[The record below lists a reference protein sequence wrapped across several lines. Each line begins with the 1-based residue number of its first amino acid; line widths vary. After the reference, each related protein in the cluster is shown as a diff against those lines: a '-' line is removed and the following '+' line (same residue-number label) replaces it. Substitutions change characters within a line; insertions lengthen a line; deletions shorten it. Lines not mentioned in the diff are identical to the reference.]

1 MRLRIGFGIL
11 LMTFAVLGG
20 ADERW
25 VDFSNDQPF
34 SEARVEVAR
43 TGANT
48 VEFDLV
54 IPGVSVENVATEAG
68 AFAKLSVP
76 GLGQIGRPGEPL
88 LPALRRFVEIPRG
101 ATASVTTTVL
111 DRTLVNL
118 AAEGL
123 PTMVYP
129 AQLPMPKCDCPEADA
144 WQFSYESKA
153 YAGTVDRG
161 RPTMAGPFGFR
172 DHQMLLLTTSPV
184 TYDVAAGTV
193 EFATRLRVTVEIS
206 GGDTEAT
213 EAVKNRLSSRHYDAF
228 LNAAVVNLNMTNAGG
243 WAYPDA
249 APVEFLIITPPQFV
263 VDLAPFVEWKTSTGY
278 HVSVVTTDVT
288 GTTTTAIKSYI
299 TGLYNGPTPPV
310 YILMIGDSPS
320 PLPTYTPSGGGTG
333 GTDLPYVQM
342 DGDLYP
348 DLMIARWPIDD
359 STELANMRDKILHY
373 EQPTAANSAWL
384 NRALFLAGDDY
395 IPNGVTTHEDVVAE
409 LMAPAPNNAEC
420 DVWFGDTQNP
430 TTAQLIADLN
440 TGRAWAVYSAHCG
453 QSGMSGDPPFYSDD
467 VPNLANADQYPL
479 GHGHC
484 CLSNQWATNA
494 DVFGEVTV
502 TLADKGFVS
511 YWGGSNSTYWD
522 EDDWL
527 EKGFFDALFDDDMV
541 GNIGDWDGL
550 HSNIAACYAGLSE
563 VTLRGGNETYY
574 WPMYNLNGDP
584 TLDPFTRQP
593 IAMTVGAPPV
603 VPPIADTFSV
613 TVNDGAIG
621 AVPLAMV
628 GVTQDGVLL
637 GAGLTDPTGVANFPI
652 DAPSP
657 GSDLLVRVTAH
668 NHLPTDA
675 TTVVAAGSDGVVVL
689 DGTLYRCDS
698 PLAVDVFDE
707 DLDGDPP
714 FNVFLSS
721 PSGGSVPVEVS
732 SVGVGV
738 VQYRGTAVLG
748 ADLVVAHGELLTVT
762 YNDADTGS
770 GSPGVKTDTAVLDCA
785 GPTISNVGALATE
798 SSITISF
805 TTDEPG
811 TTVVAYGMTAPPS
824 TLVNDDLLAT
834 THEIT
839 IDGVDPCT
847 NYFFELRSVDALGN
861 LTVDANGGGYY
872 QVETAGW
879 GTFLQETFDTD
890 PGWTIDNGS
899 EPTDGWAFG
908 QPTGQGQ
915 DSYGGPDPTSG
926 VTGANVYGV
935 NLNGDIPPSLG
946 DNELRLST
954 PVLDLSTAASVRLR
968 FQRWLGV
975 ERDTY
980 DNARIRLSVD
990 GGASWQVVWENGG
1003 DTIDDQTWIEQV
1015 VDLPTAV
1022 GQSQVQIQWTYGS
1035 TDSSWNYCGWN
1046 IDDVVIEGAMPCD
1059 MLFGDNFEVGNCS
1072 NWTWAIGEQ

>member
-1 MRLRIGFGIL
+1 MRLRIGFAL
-11 LMTFAVLGG
+11 ALMALVGG
-20 ADERW
+20 AAADETW
-25 VDFSNDQPF
+25 VGFSNDQPF
-34 SEARVEVAR
+34 SEARIEVGR
-43 TGANT
+43 TGVNT

-54 IPGVSVENVATEAG
+54 IPGVAVENVATDAG
-68 AFAKLSVP
+68 TFVKLSVP
-76 GLGQIGRPGEPL
+76 GLGQIGRPGEPQ

-101 ATASVTTTVL
+101 ATVSVTTTVL

-123 PTMVYP
+123 PTLVYP
-129 AQLPMPKCDCPEADA
+129 SQLPMPKCDCPEADA
-144 WQFSYESKA
+144 WQFSFESKA
-153 YAGTVDRG
+153 YVGTVDRS

-172 DHQMLLLTTSPV
+172 DHQMMLLTTSPV

-193 EFATRLRVTVEIS
+193 EFATRMRVAIEIS
-206 GGDTEAT
+206 GGDPVAT
-213 EAVKNRLSSRHYDAF
+213 AAVKNRLSSRHYDAF
-228 LNAAVVNLNMTNAGG
+228 LKGSVVNLNMTDAGG
-243 WAYPDA
+243 WTYPDA
-249 APVEFLIITPPQFV
+249 APVEFLIITPPLFV
-263 VDLAPFVEWKTSTGY
+263 ADLAPFVEWKTSTGY
-278 HVSVVTTDVT
+278 NVSVVTTDVT

-359 STELANMRDKILHY
+359 STELANMRDKILFY
-373 EQPTAANSAWL
+373 EQPTAGNSAWL

-409 LMAPAPNNAEC
+409 LMEPPPNSAEC
-420 DVWFGDTQNP
+420 EVWFGDTQNP

-453 QSGMSGDPPFYSDD
+453 QTGMAGDPPFHSGD
-467 VPNLANADQYPL
+467 VPNLANADQYPI
-479 GHGHC
+479 GVGHC

-502 TLADKGFVS
+502 TLANKGFVS

-527 EKGFFDALFDDDMV
+527 EKGFFDALFDDDMI

-603 VPPIADTFSV
+603 VPPVADTFSV
-613 TVNDGAIG
+613 TVSDGAVG
-621 AVPLAMV
+621 PVPMAMV
-628 GVTQDGVLL
+628 GVTQNGVLL

-652 DAPSP
+652 DAPTP
-657 GSDLLVRVTAH
+657 GTDLLVRVTAH

-689 DGTLYRCDS
+689 DRTIYRCDS
-698 PLAVDVFDE
+698 AVVIDVFDE

-714 FNVFLSS
+714 FDVVLSS
-721 PSGGSVPVEVS
+721 ASGGSVPVEVS

-738 VQYRGTAVLG
+738 VQFHGTAVLG
-748 ADLVVAHGELLTVT
+748 TNLAVVNGEVLTVT

-770 GSPGVKTDTAVLDCA
+770 GSPGTKIDTAALDCA
-785 GPTISNVGALATE
+785 GPAISNVGLFDIGAT
-798 SSITISF
+798 SAVVRW

-811 TTVVAYGMTAPPS
+811 DSWVQVDPGGLIVADAALG
-824 TLVNDDLLAT
+824 VD
-834 THEIT
+834 HEILL
-839 IDGVDPCT
+839 DGLQPCT
-847 NYFFELRSVDALGN
+847 DYTVMVASTDALGN
-861 LTVDANGGGYY
+861 SSMSAATPPFTTYTQAIALDDDVEAGPGGWVVDTVAGGGTGTPWNIVTDGGTSSPTHAWFTSDIAVVKDDRLEAGPFSLGGGSPVLSFWHHFTTENNYDGGVLEVSTDGTNWVDVEAAGGVFLAGGY
-872 QVETAGW
+872 NGAVGSYSSSPLAGRDIWAGSGPLQQVE
-879 GTFLQETFDTD
+879 
-890 PGWTIDNGS
+890 
-899 EPTDGWAFG
+899 
-908 QPTGQGQ
+908 
-915 DSYGGPDPTSG
+915 
-926 VTGANVYGV
+926 V
-935 NLNGDIPPSLG
+935 
-946 DNELRLST
+946 
-954 PVLDLSTAASVRLR
+954 DLSAVA
-968 FQRWLGV
+968 
-975 ERDTY
+975 
-980 DNARIRLSVD
+980 
-990 GGASWQVVWENGG
+990 GG
-1003 DTIDDQTWIEQV
+1003 DLWIRFRF
-1015 VDLPTAV
+1015 
-1022 GQSQVQIQWTYGS
+1022 GC
-1035 TDSSWNYCGWN
+1035 DSSVSSTGWWV
-1046 IDDVVIEGAMPCD
+1046 DDIKIETTAPCD
-1059 MLFGDNFEVGNCS
+1059 MLFGDDFEIGGCG
-1072 NWTWAIGEQ
+1072 NWTIAVGEL